1 MTKPTKTKNSF
12 FRCHDSFRMV
22 GLIVLVITLC
32 TLVNSEARALN
43 PLPSYQV
50 QTAGAAPQECISCP
64 FFVEMDR
71 IKSVWSTKLF
81 NAIAVQLNDILYTF
95 VLLYFSWMALMFIV
109 QPSKVGERVAKLP
122 MTFLVI
128 ALIGITLS
136 PTSMSYTDNSTS
148 MVWYFLMG
156 PLENASLEL
165 GKLIVDISGS
175 RSTQLSGTDSHYA
188 YLAASVEGQIWHIT
202 DLAGIIMF
210 GKHGGI
216 LTILKSVPRIV
227 AGLILLLPYLFVIGV
242 FFAFLVEALFKYIS
256 ITIVSPL
263 LVFSMIWTRMFAVA
277 GARVVLGAAL
287 TVVFASGAMSLTVEV
302 VGTQGAVIKEKV
314 DNSEKRKAIFQ
325 DEYDNIGCRVGTTN
339 PNHPKYIPRSNP
351 ELSGYCKEL
360 NGKIQNSD
368 SITVFQREYFMLV
381 VIGFVSI
388 LLHLG
393 SKALASQI
401 SGAQESSTGAASV
414 TAAMMAAGG
423 AAWGA
428 SKYGTVLAGRG
439 MARAA
444 PSMFSGA
451 SGAVGGLA
459 GMAAGSM
466 GAQNGFS
473 EMGNSRRIPTGNFDF
488 GGNESG
494 GLGSAASSNVPDTS
508 QQLSKL
514 SQSIDKLVKQLSKGG
529 EK

>member
-1 MTKPTKTKNSF
+1 MMVMVKPF
-12 FRCHDSFRMV
+12 HDIWRV
-22 GLIVLVITLC
+22 RIVLVVCLIVALFAS
-32 TLVNSEARALN
+32 LSANEAQALN
-43 PLPSYQV
+43 APPSYTV

-71 IKSVWSTKLF
+71 IKAVWSTKLF

-109 QPSKVGERVAKLP
+109 QPTKVGERIAKLP

-128 ALIGITLS
+128 GLVGITLS

-148 MVWYFLMG
+148 MIWYFLMG
-156 PLENASLEL
+156 PLENSSLAL

-175 RSTQLSGTDSHYA
+175 RSTQVTGTTSHYA
-188 YLAASVEGQIWHIT
+188 YLAASVEGQIWRIT

-210 GKHGGI
+210 GKDGGI
-216 LTILKSVPRIV
+216 LNILNSVPRIV

-256 ITIVSPL
+256 ITIVSPM

-302 VGTQGAVIKEKV
+302 VGTQGAVIQAKV
-314 DNSEKRKAIFQ
+314 DNSEKRKATFQ

-339 PNHPKYIPRSNP
+339 PNHPKYVKRTNP
-351 ELSGYCKEL
+351 ELSAYCQEL
-360 NGKIQNSD
+360 GGKIQNSD

-444 PSMFSGA
+444 PSMVSGA
-451 SGAVGGLA
+451 AGGVA

-466 GAQNGFS
+466 GAQNGFPG
-473 EMGNSRRIPTGNFDF
+473 MGNSRRVPTGNFEF
-488 GGNESG
+488 GSNDSG
-494 GLGSAASSNVPDTS
+494 GLGTAPPSSSGASNMSGFSDLNKNLQELIKT
-508 QQLSKL
+508 LK
-514 SQSIDKLVKQLSKGG
+514 KGG
-529 EK
+529 I